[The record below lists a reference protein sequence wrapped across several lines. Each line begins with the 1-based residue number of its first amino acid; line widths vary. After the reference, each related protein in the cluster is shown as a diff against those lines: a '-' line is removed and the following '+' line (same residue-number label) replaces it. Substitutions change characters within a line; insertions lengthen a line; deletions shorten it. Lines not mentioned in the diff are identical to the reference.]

1 MYQCDKCFHQ
11 YCVSN
16 DSLASCNVCENG
28 DMFSPIKESEDNK
41 MDFTCPNCNREIM
54 FDDEFT
60 NFYDAG
66 DYIIAT
72 ATYICPECGDAMTVR
87 ATFVWDGELEV
98 D

>member
-16 DSLASCNVCENG
+16 DSLASCNVCEDG
-28 DMFSPIKESEDNK
+28 DMFLPIEESEEKN
-41 MDFTCPNCNREIM
+41 MNEVRCPYCGAVIE
-54 FDDEFT
+54 FDDEFA
-60 NFYDAG
+60 NFDDQG
-66 DYIIAT
+66 DCIVAS
-72 ATYICPECGDAMTVR
+72 ATYICDCGESVTVK